1 MKLRHIIPLTLVS
14 LTMACT
20 EPQSNQ
26 EHTPKTQIECSMQK
40 QNPASPSYD
49 QEIRQ
54 AITREKQGVKH
65 TLASYKRAIE
75 DLHYLTSLSMQD
87 EQLRREIQQ
96 KLPKYEDQLEK
107 FKNEMNIV
115 LNSEPEHHSL
125 VGIIRVR
132 FKDLSQ
138 AVSQTNELYLRD
150 IFSGSSK
157 FYAKQ
162 REKETA
168 AFRAEL
174 AQKHRPKAERL
185 ELVISDFIQY
195 LSNISYP
202 C

>member
-49 QEIRQ
+49 QEIRY

-107 FKNEMNIV
+107 FKNEMNKV
-115 LNSEPEHHSL
+115 LNSEPEHHSI

-132 FKDLSQ
+132 YSEDLPQ
-138 AVSQTNELYLRD
+138 AVSQANKLYNID
-150 IFSGSSK
+150 FSGSSK

-185 ELVISDFIQY
+185 ELVISYFIQD
-195 LSNISYP
+195 LSNIRHP